1 MRPSPVLLRA
11 VILIE
16 QRGQVG
22 VRKSPLVANLSR
34 LSAFSG
40 SSPASFSSSDAP
52 SISWMFSFAAK
63 PTASGVNLPVLSRA
77 ALADWPGSPLG
88 RLARRTSAT
97 SAEGTVASPV
107 KDSQTCLYIRDASP
121 LLGRVR
127 LIEPNAVPYCS
138 HEVGPRRAQLERI
151 QAERAHALEPA
162 DARRS
167 RPHRRQARPAGEED
181 LRGLRHDPGGSRAA
195 DRRLGRSAARRQS
208 VQVEDFAALRMGG
221 RRI

>member
-40 SSPASFSSSDAP
+40 SSAASFSSSDAP

-63 PTASGVNLPVLSRA
+63 PAASGVNVPAVTSTPSATFAEGMA

-88 RLARRTSAT
+88 RVARRASAT

-121 LLGRVR
+121 LLACVR

-138 HEVGPRRAQLERI
+138 HEVGSRRAQLERI
-151 QAERAHALEPA
+151 QAERAHA
-162 DARRS
+162 
-167 RPHRRQARPAGEED
+167 
-181 LRGLRHDPGGSRAA
+181 
-195 DRRLGRSAARRQS
+195 
-208 VQVEDFAALRMGG
+208 
-221 RRI
+221 

>member
-22 VRKSPLVANLSR
+22 VRKSPLVASLSR

-40 SSPASFSSSDAP
+40 SSAASFSSSDAP

-63 PTASGVNLPVLSRA
+63 PTASGVNLPAVTST
-77 ALADWPGSPLG
+77 P
-88 RLARRTSAT
+88 SAT
-97 SAEGTVASPV
+97 VAEGIVASPV